1 MNVRVE
7 KIIIEK
13 MIEGIEKINM
23 NGIEK
28 RDMKCDKIIIDLY
41 EGDEN

>member
-1 MNVRVE
+1 
-7 KIIIEK
+7 
-13 MIEGIEKINM
+13 M

-41 EGDEN
+41 EGDENWKIMVVKDFGWCMDERVNGL